1 MILTKEGQKE
11 FLKSRFHQFFDIKL
25 KNIVNIDYES
35 TNDSEINFELLNNNT
50 DIEISDNVNNYLA
63 TNGIDKIK
71 EESIILQPVNFV
83 LPISELNDKYDME
96 ALKKYFNPQYNNVI
110 FTPSDN
116 YDIIYDYECYQ
127 QVYFI
132 KMSIFSNNIRM
143 HIVPKKYDAS
153 NTKTNPILFFKDNE
167 VNITEGYN
175 FFHSDNYNRD
185 EDIENNVNLV
195 YNNNNADNQF
205 GFYKFDIKKHTK
217 YFNNL
222 QINLGYKYNTIHT
235 PDNKVWH
242 ITGIIDESNEGGQ
255 IIPSSQFTEWNSCLV
270 DGNVDNYGEEEYS
283 NKILQQT
290 FISQEQEKVIDWDNL
305 YEHSGGF
312 INSHIPIDPSKDFH
326 KTLKYFNDDLYI
338 EENKKFHIVEW
349 EEIIEG

>member
-222 QINLGYKYNTIHT
+222 QIN
-235 PDNKVWH
+235 
-242 ITGIIDESNEGGQ
+242 
-255 IIPSSQFTEWNSCLV
+255 
-270 DGNVDNYGEEEYS
+270 
-283 NKILQQT
+283 
-290 FISQEQEKVIDWDNL
+290 
-305 YEHSGGF
+305 
-312 INSHIPIDPSKDFH
+312 
-326 KTLKYFNDDLYI
+326 
-338 EENKKFHIVEW
+338 
-349 EEIIEG
+349 